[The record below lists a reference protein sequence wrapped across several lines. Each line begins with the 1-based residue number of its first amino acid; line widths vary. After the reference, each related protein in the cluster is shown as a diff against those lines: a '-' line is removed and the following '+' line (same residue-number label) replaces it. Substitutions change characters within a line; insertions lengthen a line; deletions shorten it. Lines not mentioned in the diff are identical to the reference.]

1 MFEKAHKTLIAGT
14 IVGVV
19 SLAACASGTKV
30 SSAAGSIAPALPPNA
45 YFIPS
50 GTMMTGRFDQSVS
63 TTSRDGD
70 QFTITV
76 TEPVSAHD
84 GSLAIPVGTK
94 LHGVVTGAHMAKVPG
109 ERNVIR
115 LDIDQMHING
125 RTYPFQGSISD
136 VHVMNASNASNKT
149 VAHTLLGA
157 AAGTALGAIVT
168 GGEAAGLIAGG
179 VIGAGA
185 GAVIS
190 MGNGTNEPATI
201 PAGSSVTVQAAH
213 DLSLR

>member
-1 MFEKAHKTLIAGT
+1 MFKKAHTTLFTGFIAGAAT
-14 IVGVV
+14 
-19 SLAACASGTKV
+19 LAACASGTKV

-63 TTSRDGD
+63 TASRDGD
-70 QFTITV
+70 QFTVTV
-76 TEPVSAHD
+76 TEPVQAHD
-84 GSLAIPVGTK
+84 GSIAIPVGTK
-94 LHGVVTGAHMAKVPG
+94 LHGVVTGAHIAKVPG

-115 LDIDQMHING
+115 LDIDQMHIHG
-125 RTYPFQGSISD
+125 RTFPFQGAISD
-136 VHVMNASNASNKT
+136 VHVVNSNNASNRT
-149 VAHTLLGA
+149 VANTLLGG
-157 AAGTALGAIVT
+157 AAGTALGALIT
-168 GGEAAGLIAGG
+168 GGDAAGLIAGG

-190 MGNGTNEPATI
+190 MGSGTNEPATI

-213 DLSLR
+213 DLSFK